1 VKKKSKLSYQDFS
14 SSFMNGDSFKKI
26 VVDNKL
32 IDFPVDKT
40 DNKFDY
46 IKEVIKYRESINLSS
61 LIFYVLCLVTLSF
74 STGTFSWNP
83 WNLLTSLLITS
94 LPFGFIYKFVDLAAQ
109 NQSLIEKA
117 KPFIKSAYES
127 YLKE

>member
-1 VKKKSKLSYQDFS
+1 
-14 SSFMNGDSFKKI
+14 
-26 VVDNKL
+26 VDNKL
-32 IDFPVDKT
+32 IDFPLDKK

-46 IKEVIKYRESINLSS
+46 IKEVIKYRESINISS
-61 LIFYVLCLVTLSF
+61 LIFYILCLVTLSF

-94 LPFGFIYKFVDLAAQ
+94 LPFGFINKFVDLAAQ

-117 KPFIKSAYES
+117 KPFIESAYES